1 MTDLLSNIFTNLP
14 PLAMPRFGLSAIL
27 DIAFITFVLYRILM
41 WVKQTRAWSLFKGVL
56 IILVIW
62 LVAATLLMETTRWII
77 EQAAPIAAIVLAIIF
92 QPELRK
98 GLESIGK
105 TRHIAFLAPLQ
116 EQNHTLSADTIEEIV
131 TATQKMASVKT
142 GALIVI
148 EQKEALGVESSG
160 VPIDAVV
167 SSQLLINIFE
177 HNTPLHD
184 GAVLVRENRIKA
196 ACCILPLT
204 DAHLSGD
211 LGTRHRAAVGTS
223 ETSDAYVLVV
233 SEETG
238 RISIAKDGKL
248 YLNLSDVEIR
258 KILLENMNPKKARRF
273 RPHFRKGKK

>member
-14 PLAMPRFGLSAIL
+14 PLALPRFGLSAIL
-27 DIAFITFVLYRILM
+27 DIAFIAFVLYRVLM
-41 WVKQTRAWSLFKGVL
+41 WVKQTRAWSLFKGVI

-62 LVAATLLMETTRWII
+62 LLAATLLMETTRWII

-105 TRHIAFLAPLQ
+105 TRHIAFLAPIEENQ
-116 EQNHTLSADTIEEIV
+116 AITANTIEEII
-131 TATQKMASVKT
+131 TATQKMSDVKT

-148 EQKEALGVESSG
+148 EQKETLGVESSG
-160 VPIDAVV
+160 HIIDAVV

-184 GAVLVRENRIKA
+184 GAVLIRQNRIMA

-223 ETSDAYVLVV
+223 ESSDAYILVV

-258 KILLENMNPKKARRF
+258 KILLENMSPNKARRF
-273 RPHFRKGKK
+273 RPHFRKGKR